1 MPVLAIGCCFV
12 VSHYGDEI
20 NAVVAAGHQYAD
32 FLIVLSRRGLIDD
45 CIFVSFNMLVA
56 YGLFAHHAVH
66 NILTAQ
72 SVVIQPVYEMPI
84 FKAPVDACC
93 LTHKK
98 FVKYVHYNFI
108 CNVSY
113 IIYMSQNAQWNS
125 SVAFIFAMIGAAVGL
140 GNIWRFSYV
149 LYSNGGGSF
158 FIPYFIAIAIMG
170 IPFLILEYGVGFSF
184 KDSFSNILKK
194 INPKFEIIAWILV
207 LFVFVITIYY
217 MFILSWDLVYLASSF
232 TFSWGTDAAN
242 YFVNTVG
249 GSSNLS
255 NASFLLVPTT
265 IGVVILWIALWFIA
279 RRNVNGGTGFVS
291 KILIPA
297 LFVIMGFIIVYALT
311 LPGAGIGIS
320 ALLTPDWAKLGDVN
334 IWLAAFSQIIFSL
347 SMGQA
352 IAITYASYLPENSK
366 LTNNVLIVVAA
377 NSLFEICTA
386 FGVFSILGYMSYTGG
401 TPMVEL
407 ITEGTGLIFIV
418 FPMIFN
424 IMGPIGRILAPLLF
438 LSILFAGITSAL
450 GFIDPML
457 NSTYIKLGWSRAK
470 AATVLSIIG
479 CAFSLI
485 LTTGISSYL
494 VGIIDTFVNE
504 FAILILIA
512 VQCIIFAWVYGVDRF
527 IPALNENSTFKV
539 GRTWKSIIK
548 YVLPFVLIIM
558 WVAGIINQ
566 FSHAKTFELIIDVV
580 IIVAVMLAAVILT
593 KIRPA
598 ND

>member
-1 MPVLAIGCCFV
+1 
-12 VSHYGDEI
+12 
-20 NAVVAAGHQYAD
+20 
-32 FLIVLSRRGLIDD
+32 
-45 CIFVSFNMLVA
+45 
-56 YGLFAHHAVH
+56 
-66 NILTAQ
+66 
-72 SVVIQPVYEMPI
+72 
-84 FKAPVDACC
+84 
-93 LTHKK
+93 
-98 FVKYVHYNFI
+98 
-108 CNVSY
+108 
-113 IIYMSQNAQWNS
+113 
-125 SVAFIFAMIGAAVGL
+125 
-140 GNIWRFSYV
+140 V

-217 MFILSWDLVYLASSF
+217 MVILSWDLVYLGSSF

-297 LFVIMGFIIVYALT
+297 LFVIMGFIIIYALT
-311 LPGAGIGIS
+311 LPGAGIGVNT
-320 ALLTPDWAKLGDVN
+320 LLTPDWSKLADVN
-334 IWLAAFSQIIFSL
+334 IWLAAFAQIIFSL

-352 IAITYASYLPENSK
+352 IATTYASYLPENSK
-366 LTNNVLIVVAA
+366 LINNVFIVVAS

-386 FGVFSILGYMSYTGG
+386 FGVFSILGYMSLTNG
-401 TPMVEL
+401 TPMVQL

-438 LSILFAGITSAL
+438 LAILFAGITSAL
-450 GFIDPML
+450 GFLEPML
-457 NSTYIKLGWSRAK
+457 STTSDKLGWSRK
-470 AATVLSIIG
+470 KTATVLSIVG
-479 CAFSLI
+479 CVISLI
-485 LTTGISSYL
+485 LTSGISSYL

-504 FAILILIA
+504 YGILVLIA
-512 VQCIIFAWVYGVDRF
+512 IQCIIFAWFYGLDKF
-527 IPALNENSTFKV
+527 LPALNGLSIINV
-539 GRTWKSIIK
+539 GRTWKLVIK
-548 YVLPFVLIIM
+548 YVLPCFLILM
-558 WVAGIINQ
+558 WANGLVKMLKTAQPFEIIV
-566 FSHAKTFELIIDVV
+566 DV
-580 IIVAVMLAAVILT
+580 IILVAVMVSAIVLT
-593 KIRPA
+593 KVKAA
-598 ND
+598 NE